1 MDVGKNITKFRKE
14 KNLTQEELAQK
25 INISAK
31 AISSYENNRNLPNI
45 ETLILLSEVLDVSV
59 DALIGTTKE
68 DKINTKEKY
77 DKQRKNNLLI
87 IFAISLFSLC
97 LFCVQEFMVVNGL
110 VSLSDNFKE
119 YFSVKDV
126 VKLIIQNGLI
136 YLVSVTCIY
145 LIYYFK
151 LNEKK
156 SVQSIIILSIII
168 ITCFAIVFLSIL

>member
-1 MDVGKNITKFRKE
+1 MNVGKNIAKFRKK

-45 ETLILLSEVLDVSV
+45 ETLILLSEVD
-59 DALIGTTKE
+59 DAVIGTIKE
-68 DKINTKEKY
+68 DKIDTKEKY

-87 IFAISLFSLC
+87 IFAISLFTLC
-97 LFCVQEFMVVNGL
+97 IFCIHEFIVVNGL

-119 YFSVKDV
+119 YFSVKDI
-126 VKLIIQNGLI
+126 VKLIIQNSLI
-136 YLVSVTCIY
+136 YLVSVIWIY

-168 ITCFAIVFLSIL
+168 ITGFAILFLFLL

>member
-1 MDVGKNITKFRKE
+1 MNVGKNIAKFRKKKE
-14 KNLTQEELAQK
+14 LTQEELAQK

-45 ETLILLSEVLDVSV
+45 ETLILLSEVLDVPV

-68 DKINTKEKY
+68 DKIDTKEKY

-97 LFCVQEFMVVNGL
+97 LFCIHEFVIVGGL
-110 VSLSDNFKE
+110 VTVSEDFKE
-119 YFSVKDV
+119 YFSVKDI
-126 VKLIIQNGLI
+126 VKLIIQNSLI
-136 YLVSVTCIY
+136 YLVSVIWIY

-168 ITCFAIVFLSIL
+168 ITGFAILFLL

>member
-1 MDVGKNITKFRKE
+1 MNVGKNITKFRKE
-14 KNLTQEELAQK
+14 KNLTPEELAQK

-97 LFCVQEFMVVNGL
+97 LFCVHEFMVVGSL
-110 VSLSDNFKE
+110 VTVSEDLKE
-119 YFSVKDV
+119 YFSIKDV

-156 SVQSIIILSIII
+156 TVQSIIILSIII